1 VLKQIGF
8 RNKLIFGFSGISFLG
23 LVVCGTVSYFFASGI
38 LTELT
43 WRDLSNQLIGVESL
57 INVTYQDN
65 IERHR
70 TLMGKWQPKVA
81 RQLRVDPRHSQS
93 HTVEDQVSHEK
104 YQVLVPLLLRNGR
117 AIQTNEWVDEIYDQS
132 GDATTFFVRIP
143 QGFVRVSTSIRKA
156 DGTRATGTFIP
167 NASPVAKTL
176 IEGKPYLGRAEV
188 VGVWHTTAY
197 VPLFLDG
204 KVVGSFFLG
213 SPETSTLKI
222 REYLRSR
229 KILKTGYFYIL
240 NSEGKFILHPSKE
253 GENVLHTNDA
263 DGKPIFENIISQK
276 TGILRYRWLNTE
288 THQVQSKLAIFRY
301 FPEMDWY
308 VSASLNVEE
317 AEEALSSLKWIL
329 VCISLSVTLVLIVIS
344 YFFGGSVVR
353 RLHALNLELSEAA
366 SQIENTAISLK
377 TISTHLAQATIDQA
391 ASLEETVSALEEIRA
406 MVGKN
411 QESVKL
417 TEDLSSKTEE
427 AAKQGQAVT
436 SGLHEAISNI
446 STSNSQVKIE
456 TEASHQKIRQIT
468 TVIAAIEEKTK
479 VIHQIVFQTKLLSF
493 NASVEA
499 ARAGE
504 HGKGFAVVA
513 EEMGN
518 LAAMS
523 GAAARDIQTSL
534 ETSVGQVREIIGE
547 SQIRISAMIEQSGE
561 KVSQGVKISTL
572 CFDSLEGILN
582 QVGETHQAVREI
594 ALASY
599 EQVKGVDEISKAMSQ
614 IDQITQKNST
624 AAMQAKNASD
634 DLKRNSDE
642 LIATVRNLKSFIEG
656 ASENQ

>member
-317 AEEALSSLKWIL
+317 AEEALSSR
-329 VCISLSVTLVLIVIS
+329 C
-344 YFFGGSVVR
+344 R
-353 RLHALNLELSEAA
+353 
-366 SQIENTAISLK
+366 
-377 TISTHLAQATIDQA
+377 
-391 ASLEETVSALEEIRA
+391 ET
-406 MVGKN
+406 N
-411 QESVKL
+411 QL
-417 TEDLSSKTEE
+417 FSSSP
-427 AAKQGQAVT
+427 V
-436 SGLHEAISNI
+436 
-446 STSNSQVKIE
+446 SNS
-456 TEASHQKIRQIT
+456 
-468 TVIAAIEEKTK
+468 
-479 VIHQIVFQTKLLSF
+479 FP
-493 NASVEA
+493 
-499 ARAGE
+499 
-504 HGKGFAVVA
+504 
-513 EEMGN
+513 
-518 LAAMS
+518 
-523 GAAARDIQTSL
+523 
-534 ETSVGQVREIIGE
+534 IG
-547 SQIRISAMIEQSGE
+547 I
-561 KVSQGVKISTL
+561 
-572 CFDSLEGILN
+572 N
-582 QVGETHQAVREI
+582 
-594 ALASY
+594 
-599 EQVKGVDEISKAMSQ
+599 
-614 IDQITQKNST
+614 
-624 AAMQAKNASD
+624 
-634 DLKRNSDE
+634 
-642 LIATVRNLKSFIEG
+642 
-656 ASENQ
+656 